1 MDNIFLSS
9 NCIGIYGGTF
19 NPLHNGHVMVIKEA
33 IRQYG
38 DIEKIVLMPNNAPAY
53 KESRYIASPEDRIAM
68 LKLITK
74 ENPELAISD
83 MEIKRGGYT
92 YTYDTLKEISGQ
104 NPKLK
109 IYFIIGSDSFVT
121 INKWSK
127 YKEILKMCTLLV
139 ARREDSPE
147 EINAFHDKLMRD
159 VSYAKVCFLKVEPY
173 EAASSDIRKSISEG
187 KFPDDIMP
195 ASIVKYIKENKLYG
209 CEKYDP

>member
-19 NPLHNGHVMVIKEA
+19 NPLHNGHVMVINEA

-53 KESRYIASPEDRIAM
+53 KESRYIASPSDRIAM
-68 LKLITK
+68 LKLIAE
-74 ENPELAISD
+74 ENPKLAISD
-83 MEIKRGGYT
+83 MEIRRGGYT
-92 YTYDTLKEISGQ
+92 YTYDTLKEITRQ

-121 INKWSK
+121 INKWYK
-127 YKEILKMCTLLV
+127 YEEILKMCTLLV
-139 ARREDSPE
+139 AQREDSLE
-147 EINAFHDKLMRD
+147 EINAFKDKLIKALC
-159 VSYAKVCFLKVEPY
+159 YAKVCFLKVEPY
-173 EAASSDIRKSISEG
+173 EAASSDIRKNISEG

-195 ASIVKYIKENKLYG
+195 EVIVKYIKENKLYG
-209 CEKYDP
+209 CE

>member
-38 DIEKIVLMPNNAPAY
+38 DIEKIVLMPNHAPAY
-53 KESRYIASPEDRIAM
+53 KKSRYIASPEDRIAM
-68 LKLITK
+68 LKLVAEK
-74 ENPELAISD
+74 NPELAVSD

-92 YTYDTLKEISGQ
+92 YTYDTLKEIFGQ

-109 IYFIIGSDSFVT
+109 IYFIIGSDSFLS
-121 INKWSK
+121 INKWYK
-127 YKEILKMCTLLV
+127 YEEILKMCTLLV
-139 ARREDSPE
+139 AQREDSPE
-147 EINAFHDKLMRD
+147 EINAFYDKLTKA
-159 VSYAKVCFLKVEPY
+159 VSCAKVCFLKVEPY
-173 EAASSDIRKSISEG
+173 EAASSDIRKNISEG

-195 ASIVKYIKENKLYG
+195 PVIVKYIKEKNLYG
-209 CEKYDP
+209 CE